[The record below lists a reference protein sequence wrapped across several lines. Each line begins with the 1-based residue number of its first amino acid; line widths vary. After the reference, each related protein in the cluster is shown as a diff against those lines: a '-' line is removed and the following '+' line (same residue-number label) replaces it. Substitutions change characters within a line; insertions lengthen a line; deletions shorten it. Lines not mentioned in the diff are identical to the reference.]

1 MKAIYGIM
9 FHQEKHIICVQ
20 TVYRYIS
27 QELLGVIYKQQDLE
41 NMIANKNVDEVNQN
55 TMVSK
60 LTLTNHWSW

>member
-1 MKAIYGIM
+1 MKAIY
-9 FHQEKHIICVQ
+9 EKHIICVQ

-55 TMVSK
+55 TIVSK